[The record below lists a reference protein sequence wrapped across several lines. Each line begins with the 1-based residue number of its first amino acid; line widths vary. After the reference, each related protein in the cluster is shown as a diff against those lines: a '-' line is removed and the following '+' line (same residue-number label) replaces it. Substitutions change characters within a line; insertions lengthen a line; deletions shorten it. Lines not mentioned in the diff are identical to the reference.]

1 VKRNLLAGTIVFIA
15 TVGTAGVASAGGPY
29 GPPSPPPPPSGG
41 YGPPA
46 PGGSSIDCLCTRAVV
61 FYGPTAPWGTIRV
74 RAPGVRVYGTPVVV
88 PTGRIDIQGP
98 PVYVDAPPIHIQAPQ
113 IYLHRPEVFV
123 RPSTVTVAPP
133 EIHFTGCAEGER
145 CEPAPRP

>member
-1 VKRNLLAGTIVFIA
+1 VKRNLLAGMIVLIA
-15 TVGTAGVASAGGPY
+15 TVGTAGIASARDPY
-29 GPPSPPPPPSGG
+29 GPPPPPPPGGG
-41 YGPPA
+41 YG
-46 PGGSSIDCLCTRAVV
+46 GGSSIDCLCTRAVV
-61 FYGPTAPWGTIRV
+61 FYGPTAPWGDIRV

-113 IYLHRPEVFV
+113 IYLHRPDVFV